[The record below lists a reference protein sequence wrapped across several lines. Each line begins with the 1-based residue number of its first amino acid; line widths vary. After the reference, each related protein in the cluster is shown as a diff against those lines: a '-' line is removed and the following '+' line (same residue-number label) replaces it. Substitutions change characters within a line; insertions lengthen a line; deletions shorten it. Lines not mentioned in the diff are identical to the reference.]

1 VIFVCWAKFDIPEAF
16 DLRTKKKILQTI
28 GERWRQF
35 KSNLTSKW
43 ALAADKDGVDDIVC
57 ESTTLAKRTGPN
69 FVRVAETLRG
79 R

>member
-1 VIFVCWAKFDIPEAF
+1 MIFVCWAKFDIPEAF

-43 ALAADKDGVDDIVC
+43 ALAADKDGVNDTIC
-57 ESTTLAKRTGPN
+57 EKYSISKEKWSQ
-69 FVRVAETLRG
+69 FC
-79 R
+79 